1 MPQKTL
7 SKLMA
12 DTEKIENPTERLL
25 TIILA
30 LPETHKE
37 QVEQY
42 LTALCGFDTPPEP
55 DTAPISAE
63 EG

>member
-12 DTEKIENPTERLL
+12 DTEKIEDLTERLL

-30 LPETHKE
+30 LPEKHRDH
-37 QVEQY
+37 VEMY
-42 LTALCGFDTPPEP
+42 LEALVKAAGYEDQ
-55 DTAPISAE
+55 AP
-63 EG
+63 